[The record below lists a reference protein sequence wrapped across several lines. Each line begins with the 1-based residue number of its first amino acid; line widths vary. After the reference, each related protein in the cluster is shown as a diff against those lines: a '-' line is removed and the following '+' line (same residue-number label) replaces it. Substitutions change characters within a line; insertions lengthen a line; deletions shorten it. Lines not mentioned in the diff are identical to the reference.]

1 MRLRKIFPFFLLG
14 LMTISF
20 WSCKDDEDILP
31 EVEPG
36 SNAAINRWISEVM
49 EEAYYW
55 LENLGTPISENSDP
69 EDYFES
75 LLFRPTDRFSV
86 IYPDYQELLNSL
98 NGVTLEAG
106 YEFILFRESQNSDNV
121 IAEITYIKK
130 NSPAATAGLRRGDI
144 IRTINGQQMTV
155 TNFREVIGAI
165 SSQHTITYL
174 RYNEGSQAFENQ
186 GQLQLTPVQLAENPN
201 FLDTIYTI
209 NNQKIGY
216 VVYHFFAPGPGN
228 NSNAYDQETD
238 AIFAKFKA
246 EGINHL
252 IVDFRYNGGGFVS
265 SAINLASLIAPGVST
280 NDIFL
285 KRKFNSFLSRF
296 DEFKNVNA
304 KFLSKS

>member
-130 NSPAATAGLRRGDI
+130 NSPAATAGL
-144 IRTINGQQMTV
+144 
-155 TNFREVIGAI
+155 
-165 SSQHTITYL
+165 
-174 RYNEGSQAFENQ
+174 
-186 GQLQLTPVQLAENPN
+186 
-201 FLDTIYTI
+201 
-209 NNQKIGY
+209 
-216 VVYHFFAPGPGN
+216 
-228 NSNAYDQETD
+228 
-238 AIFAKFKA
+238 
-246 EGINHL
+246 
-252 IVDFRYNGGGFVS
+252 
-265 SAINLASLIAPGVST
+265 
-280 NDIFL
+280 
-285 KRKFNSFLSRF
+285 
-296 DEFKNVNA
+296 
-304 KFLSKS
+304 